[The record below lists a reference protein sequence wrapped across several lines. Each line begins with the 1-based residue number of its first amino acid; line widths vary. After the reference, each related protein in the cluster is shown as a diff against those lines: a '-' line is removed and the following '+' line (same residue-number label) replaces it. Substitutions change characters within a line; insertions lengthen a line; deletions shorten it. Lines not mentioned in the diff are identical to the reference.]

1 MNKEVPKRIE
11 NYQNYTRS
19 DRQISKT
26 MTIEEIFDVE
36 RRELIKNLNVWA
48 IENHYELEK
57 EKPTEV
63 ICKIIDLIQ
72 FGKV

>member
-1 MNKEVPKRIE
+1 MNIPERIKK
-11 NYQNYTRS
+11 YQDYTRC

-36 RRELIKNLNVWA
+36 RKELIRNLNVWA

-63 ICKIIDLIQ
+63 ICKIIDMIS